1 MQEKTRDVAEQALP
15 LGNISIELQTAYNE
29 EIMAKAKKTTPAA
42 PKKKSAAPASSSDA
56 PMIDTTHAAMAAAKM
71 IKAKAA
77 LSSASGGAPMK
88 ESAAF
93 KNLKESVNKPSSS
106 MGNFLND
113 SAAPEHKKSNLP
125 AFGGK
130 QVGRNQTFGADVN
143 RAGVPRRTGGG

>member
-1 MQEKTRDVAEQALP
+1 
-15 LGNISIELQTAYNE
+15 
-29 EIMAKAKKTTPAA
+29 MAKAKKASPAA
-42 PKKKSAAPASSSDA
+42 PKKKSAAPSTSDA
-56 PMIDTTHAAMAAAKM
+56 PMIDTAHAAMAAAKLV
-71 IKAKAA
+71 KAKTA
-77 LSSASGGAPMK
+77 LSSATGGTPMK

-93 KNLKESVNKPSSS
+93 KNLKDSVNKPSSS

-143 RAGVPRRTGGG
+143 RASVPRRTGGG